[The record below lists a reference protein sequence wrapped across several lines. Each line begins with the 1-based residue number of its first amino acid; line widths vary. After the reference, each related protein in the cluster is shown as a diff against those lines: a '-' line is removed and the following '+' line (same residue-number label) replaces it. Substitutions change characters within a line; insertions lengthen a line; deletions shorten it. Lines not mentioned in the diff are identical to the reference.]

1 MSENSNI
8 IEEQF
13 EGTHTNIN
21 MIYELYQQR
30 ITSELW
36 EDSIFLSGEEAQK
49 FPELKPELFCLK
61 GFYKDLYYNEERI
74 YPPIIVN
81 FQNGTKTETH
91 QIFTKKYFEKIYK
104 QFGFSNPLLDNNYFY
119 QEFDIDNYQIFDLM
133 ETNYKIQEIIEE
145 DYKTLYEKVF
155 DEKKIGKEILAKEL
169 TFNFKYYIKSPSQE
183 HKIKF
188 ILSKERIKSMKSFLS
203 NKEKIYAISGP
214 YGIGKTIS
222 LILLCYSKEKKFC
235 YLNLRALNENKNNVQ
250 IWKYKLFLAELFA
263 IFKEDKN
270 KKNFNELKKV
280 IVKVKTYWE
289 AIIQS
294 IKFCINN
301 KIKAV
306 FILDQYKEKI
316 DKDFIHLKKI
326 KENILNDTFN
336 NIMIII
342 SSSINNKDLR
352 EFIIRKYVNKES
364 ILNLILNY
372 HYHTNIFKL
381 EYISGLINQL
391 SDKKKDIFI
400 KNFGNIPSYFYKILE
415 CEDDSLNQLIS
426 DIKTSIINQI
436 NTFFDDNNIS
446 YENLCYLVEKYLKID
461 REGDSLE
468 GKSSFDEKEI
478 ENLIKLIPIKFFEFE
493 IKNNSINK
501 IKFYFPLAKACFLE
515 SIFTKIFLL
524 LKNPKINFP
533 ERILGDLLETFVT
546 ENIKDMQNE
555 KIDQICFTNKLWNM
569 EYIKGLTLSKVKI
582 DNILI
587 IQQNEYAE
595 KVDLGILLKGETLVL
610 FQIKKALTKPPKN
623 FVSMK
628 DIRCNQRNLE
638 NTFLKYFECNIKYIY
653 LVYITGIY
661 FTNRLY
667 NEYHTWTKNKSDF
680 NILKGICYDDN
691 IPLVYFDVLEK
702 KFLLEDSDNF
712 IETSLTGKDSTLFHS
727 DYNHIAI
734 LDYDDQIKQ
743 NFEDLKHDVSQNIN
757 DSFMN
762 FSIDKRGIGLIER
775 NMIENKIN
783 RELDMEKC
791 ISISNPN
798 ASFLMRKNSN
808 IVNCFKINQKNYFS
822 YYDEEKNKII
832 TNRIESGT
840 VKETNMFKI
849 NQLKVVYLK
858 KKRNNPIKT
867 SKKDKKENKKS
878 SNSVNS
884 INTIKKNKD
893 FI

>member
-13 EGTHTNIN
+13 EGTHTNIKI
-21 MIYELYQQR
+21 IYELYKQR
-30 ITSELW
+30 IISELW
-36 EDSIFLSGEEAQK
+36 KSSIFLSVEEAQK
-49 FPELKPELFCLK
+49 FPELNPELFCLK

-81 FQNGTKTETH
+81 FKNGTKTETH

-119 QEFDIDNYQIFDLM
+119 QEFDIDNYQLFDSM
-133 ETNYKIQEIIEE
+133 ETNYKIQEIVEE
-145 DYKTLYEKVF
+145 DYETLYKQVF
-155 DEKKIGKEILAKEL
+155 NETKIGKEILAKEL

-188 ILSKERIKSMKSFLS
+188 ILSEERIKTMKSFLS

-235 YLNLRALNENKNNVQ
+235 YLNLRALNDNKNNIQ
-250 IWKYKLFLAELFA
+250 IWKYKLFLTELYS
-263 IFKEDKN
+263 IFKEDKD
-270 KKNFNELKKV
+270 KKHFNELKKD

-301 KIKAV
+301 EIKAV

-316 DKDFIHLKKI
+316 DKDFTHLKKI
-326 KENILNDTFN
+326 KENILNDNLN

-364 ILNLILNY
+364 ILNLTLNY
-372 HYHTNIFKL
+372 HYHINIFRL

-415 CEDDSLNQLIS
+415 CKDDSLNQLIS
-426 DIKTSIINQI
+426 NIKASIINQI

-461 REGDSLE
+461 REGEGDSLE
-468 GKSSFDEKEI
+468 GKSFFDDKEI
-478 ENLIKLIPIKFFEFE
+478 ENLIKLIPIKFFELE

-501 IKFYFPLAKACFLE
+501 IKFYFPLAKSCFLE
-515 SIFTKIFLL
+515 AIFTKIFIL

-546 ENIKDMQNE
+546 ENIKDMPNE

-595 KVDLGILLKGETLVL
+595 KVDLGILLKGETLIL
-610 FQIKKALTKPPKN
+610 YQIKKALTKPTKN

-628 DIRCNQRNLE
+628 DIRCNQKNLE
-638 NTFLKYFECNIKYIY
+638 NTFLKHFECNIKNIY

-661 FTNRLY
+661 FTNRIY
-667 NEYHTWTKNKSDF
+667 NEYHTWTKKESDF

-712 IETSLTGKDSTLFHS
+712 INTSLTGKDSTLFHS
-727 DYNHIAI
+727 DYNHISV
-734 LDYDDQIKQ
+734 LDYDAQIKQ
-743 NFEDLKHDVSQNIN
+743 NFEDLKNDVSQNIN

-775 NMIENKIN
+775 NMIENKID

-808 IVNCFKINQKNYFS
+808 IVSYFKINQKNYFS

-832 TNRIESGT
+832 INRIESGT
-840 VKETNMFKI
+840 VRETKMFRI
-849 NQLKVVYLK
+849 NQLKVLYLK
-858 KKRNNPIKT
+858 KKRNNSIKT
-867 SKKDKKENKKS
+867 SKKDKKENKKRS
-878 SNSVNS
+878 NS
-884 INTIKKNKD
+884 INMINTNKK
-893 FI
+893 

>member
-13 EGTHTNIN
+13 EGTHTNIKI
-21 MIYELYQQR
+21 IYELYKQR
-30 ITSELW
+30 IISELW
-36 EDSIFLSGEEAQK
+36 KSSIFLSVEEAQK
-49 FPELKPELFCLK
+49 FPELNPELFCLK

-81 FQNGTKTETH
+81 FKNGTKTETH

-119 QEFDIDNYQIFDLM
+119 QEFDIDNYQLFDSM
-133 ETNYKIQEIIEE
+133 ETNYKIQEIVEE
-145 DYKTLYEKVF
+145 DYETLYKQVF
-155 DEKKIGKEILAKEL
+155 NETKIGKEILAKEL

-188 ILSKERIKSMKSFLS
+188 ILSEERIKTMKSFLS

-235 YLNLRALNENKNNVQ
+235 YLNLRALNDNKNNVQ
-250 IWKYKLFLAELFA
+250 IWKYKLFLTEIYS
-263 IFKEDKN
+263 IFKEDKD
-270 KKNFNELKKV
+270 KKHFNELKKD

-294 IKFCINN
+294 IKYCIKNE
-301 KIKAV
+301 IRAV
-306 FILDQYKEKI
+306 FIIDQYKEKI
-316 DKDFIHLKKI
+316 DKDFTHLKKI
-326 KENILNDTFN
+326 KENILNDNLN

-352 EFIIRKYVNKES
+352 EFIIRKYVNKER
-364 ILNLILNY
+364 ILNLTLNY
-372 HYHTNIFKL
+372 HYHINIFRL
-381 EYISGLINQL
+381 EYISELINQL

-415 CEDDSLNQLIS
+415 CKDDSLNQLIS
-426 DIKTSIINQI
+426 NIKASIINQI

-461 REGDSLE
+461 REGEGDSLE
-468 GKSSFDEKEI
+468 GKSSFDDKEI
-478 ENLIKLIPIKFFEFE
+478 ENLIKLIPIKFFELQ

-501 IKFYFPLAKACFLE
+501 IKFYFPLAKSCFLE
-515 SIFTKIFLL
+515 TIFTKIFIL

-546 ENIKDMQNE
+546 ENIKDMPNE

-595 KVDLGILLKGETLVL
+595 KVDLGILLKGETLIL
-610 FQIKKALTKPPKN
+610 YQIKKALTKPAKN

-628 DIRCNQRNLE
+628 DIRCNQKNLE
-638 NTFLKYFECNIKYIY
+638 NTFLKHFECNIKYIY

-667 NEYHTWTKNKSDF
+667 NEYHTWTKKESDF

-712 IETSLTGKDSTLFHS
+712 INTSLTGKDSTLFHS
-727 DYNHIAI
+727 DYNHIAV
-734 LDYDDQIKQ
+734 LDYDAQIKQ
-743 NFEDLKHDVSQNIN
+743 NFEDLKNDVSKSIN

-775 NMIENKIN
+775 NMIENKID

-808 IVNCFKINQKNYFS
+808 IVNYFKINQKNYFS

-840 VKETNMFKI
+840 VRETNMFKI

-858 KKRNNPIKT
+858 KKRNNSIKT
-867 SKKDKKENKKS
+867 SKKDKKENKKRS
-878 SNSVNS
+878 NS
-884 INTIKKNKD
+884 INMKNTNKK
-893 FI
+893 